1 MDLIGHIC
9 VKQRKPEV
17 CEVLMSVLF
26 TWAQSCQGPY
36 MERWKTF
43 LQAEAQRE
51 MAKPSLGD

>member
-36 MERWKTF
+36 G
-43 LQAEAQRE
+43 E
-51 MAKPSLGD
+51 MKNLPTG